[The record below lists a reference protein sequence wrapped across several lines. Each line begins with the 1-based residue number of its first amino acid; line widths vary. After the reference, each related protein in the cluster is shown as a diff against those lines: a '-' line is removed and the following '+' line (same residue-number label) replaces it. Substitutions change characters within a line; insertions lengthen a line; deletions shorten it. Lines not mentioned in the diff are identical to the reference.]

1 MYNDFSGFGAD
12 NNPMKI
18 SVPPT
23 LLISSIGI
31 HEDVAKA
38 VSMDAKVDGDLVYVI
53 GETAEELGGSEYFSH
68 LGFTGNT
75 VPGLDTAAMKE
86 RYGRMTEAIRHEL
99 VASAFP
105 GTHGGLL
112 IAIAKVAIAGRLGMD
127 ITIPAGM
134 RPDHYLFSES
144 LGRFVV
150 TVGAD
155 NKRAFERALG
165 KNAHLLGRVRGTS
178 LRITQETTVLDL
190 PVGEL
195 EAAYKAPFLR
205 Y

>member
-1 MYNDFSGFGAD
+1 
-12 NNPMKI
+12 
-18 SVPPT
+18 V
-23 LLISSIGI
+23 
-31 HEDVAKA
+31 
-38 VSMDAKVDGDLVYVI
+38 
-53 GETAEELGGSEYFSH
+53 
-68 LGFTGNT
+68 
-75 VPGLDTAAMKE
+75 
-86 RYGRMTEAIRHEL
+86 
-99 VASAFP
+99 
-105 GTHGGLL
+105 THGGLL